1 MGKLDD
7 LMEKMAAEMTGK
19 LGMKSVDKKLLKA
32 IGKSLGPSLYKQD
45 SAKVACSDPKEL
57 DRIKKNFCLKKLG
70 AADTPKL
77 DEAIKGVCTDMGSKN
92 RNKYRVIFYYLLVK
106 KLKKSKVFAA

>member
-7 LMEKMAAEMTGK
+7 LLEKMDQEMKNK
-19 LGMKSVDKKLLKA
+19 LGMKTVDSKLLKA
-32 IGKSLGPSLYKQD
+32 IAKSLGPSLYKKD
-45 SAKVACSDPKEL
+45 AEKVACSDPKEL
-57 DRIKKNFCLKKLG
+57 DRVKKNFCVKKLG

-77 DEAIKGVCTDMGSKN
+77 DEHIKGVCEEMGAKN

-106 KLKKSKVFAA
+106 KLKKSKVFLG

>member
-7 LMEKMAAEMTGK
+7 LMEKMAANMTGK
-19 LGMKSVDKKLLKA
+19 LGMKSVDKKLLTA

-57 DRIKKNFCLKKLG
+57 DRIKKNFCIKKLG
-70 AADTPKL
+70 VKDTPKL
-77 DEAIKGVCTDMGSKN
+77 DENIKAVCSDMGAKN
-92 RNKYRVIFYYLLVK
+92 RNKQRVVFYYLLVK
-106 KLKKSKVFAA
+106 KLKKSKVFA

>member
-7 LMEKMAAEMTGK
+7 LIEKMAGEMTGK
-19 LGMKSVDKKLLKA
+19 LGMKTVDKKLLRA
-32 IGKSLGPSLYKQD
+32 IGKSLGPSLYKAD
-45 SAKVACSDPKEL
+45 SAKVACSDKKEL
-57 DRIKKNFCLKKLG
+57 ETIKKNFCIKKLG

-77 DEAIKGVCTDMGSKN
+77 EEAIKSVCTEMGSKN

-106 KLKKSKVFAA
+106 KLKKSKVFA

>member
-7 LMEKMAAEMTGK
+7 LMEKMAAEMKGK
-19 LGMKSVDKKLLKA
+19 LEMKTVDAKLLTA
-32 IGKSLGPSLYKQD
+32 IGKSLGPSLYKAD

-57 DRIKKNFCLKKLG
+57 DRIKKNFCVKKLG
-70 AADTPKL
+70 VADTPKL
-77 DEAIKGVCTDMGSKN
+77 DDTIKQVCTDMGAKN

-106 KLKKSKVFAA
+106 KLKKSKVFA

>member
-7 LMEKMAAEMTGK
+7 LMDKMVGEMTGK
-19 LGMKSVDKKLLKA
+19 LGMKSVDKKLLTA

-57 DRIKKNFCLKKLG
+57 DRIKKNFCVKKLG
-70 AADTPKL
+70 VKDTPKL
-77 DEAIKGVCTDMGSKN
+77 DDTIKEVCSDMGAKN
-92 RNKYRVIFYYLLVK
+92 RNKQRVVFYYLLVK
-106 KLKKSKVFAA
+106 KLRKTKVFA

>member
-7 LMEKMAAEMTGK
+7 LMEKMAGEMTGK
-19 LGMKSVDKKLLKA
+19 LGMKSVDKKLLRA

-45 SAKVACSDPKEL
+45 SAKVACSDKKEL
-57 DRIKKNFCLKKLG
+57 DRIKKNFCIKKLG
-70 AADTPKL
+70 SADTPKL
-77 DEAIKGVCTDMGSKN
+77 DDNIKAVCADMGSKN

-106 KLKKSKVFAA
+106 KLKKSKVFA

>member
-7 LMEKMAAEMTGK
+7 LMEKMVAEMTGK
-19 LGMKSVDKKLLKA
+19 LEMKKVDKKLLTA
-32 IGKSLGPSLYKQD
+32 IGKSLGPSLYKAD

-57 DRIKKNFCLKKLG
+57 ERIKKNFCVKKLG
-70 AADTPKL
+70 VADTPKL
-77 DEAIKGVCTDMGSKN
+77 EDNIKEVCSDMGARN

-106 KLKKSKVFAA
+106 KLKKSKVFA

>member
-7 LMEKMAAEMTGK
+7 LMVKMAAEMTGK
-19 LGMKSVDKKLLKA
+19 LGMKTVDKKLLTA
-32 IGKSLGPSLYKQD
+32 VGKSLGPSLYKAD

-57 DRIKKNFCLKKLG
+57 ERIKKNFCIKKLG
-70 AADTPKL
+70 AKDTPKL
-77 DEAIKGVCTDMGSKN
+77 DETIKEVCSDMGAKN

-106 KLKKSKVFAA
+106 KLKKSKVFA

>member
-7 LMEKMAAEMTGK
+7 LMEKMGAEMTGK
-19 LGMKSVDKKLLKA
+19 LGMKKVDKKLLTA
-32 IGKSLGPSLYKQD
+32 IGKSLGPSLYKAD

-57 DRIKKNFCLKKLG
+57 DRIKKNFCIKKLG
-70 AADTPKL
+70 VKDTPKL
-77 DEAIKGVCTDMGSKN
+77 DDSIKEVCSDMGARN

-106 KLKKSKVFAA
+106 KLKKSKVFA

>member
-7 LMEKMAAEMTGK
+7 LMEKMAADMTGK

-32 IGKSLGPSLYKQD
+32 IGKSLGPSLYRAD

-57 DRIKKNFCLKKLG
+57 DRIKKNLCIKKLG
-70 AADTPKL
+70 VKDSPKL
-77 DEAIKGVCTDMGSKN
+77 DETIKEVCSDMGAKN
-92 RNKYRVIFYYLLVK
+92 RNKQRVVFYYLLVK
-106 KLKKSKVFAA
+106 KLKKSKVYA

>member
-19 LGMKSVDKKLLKA
+19 LGMKSVDKKLLHA
-32 IGKSLGPSLYKQD
+32 VGKSLGPSLYRQD
-45 SAKVACSDPKEL
+45 AAKVACSDPKEL
-57 DRIKKNFCLKKLG
+57 DRIKKNFCIKKLG

-77 DEAIKGVCTDMGSKN
+77 DDTIKDVCKDMGVKN

-106 KLKKSKVFAA
+106 KLKKSKVFA

>member
-7 LMEKMAAEMTGK
+7 LMEKMVAEMTGK
-19 LGMKSVDKKLLKA
+19 LSMKSVDKKVLVA
-32 IGKSLGPSLYKQD
+32 VGKSLGPSLYKQD

-57 DRIKKNFCLKKLG
+57 DRIKKNFCVKKLG
-70 AADTPKL
+70 VADTPKL
-77 DEAIKGVCTDMGSKN
+77 DDTIKEVCKEMGAKN

-106 KLKKSKVFAA
+106 KLKKSKVFA

>member
-7 LMEKMAAEMTGK
+7 LMEKMSAEMTGK
-19 LGMKSVDKKLLKA
+19 LEMKSVDKKLLTA
-32 IGKSLGPSLYKQD
+32 IGKSLGPSLYKKD
-45 SAKVACSDPKEL
+45 AEKVACSDPKEL
-57 DRIKKNFCLKKLG
+57 DRIKKNFCIKKLG

-77 DEAIKGVCTDMGSKN
+77 DDMIKDVCTEMGATN

-106 KLKKSKVFAA
+106 KLKKSKVYA